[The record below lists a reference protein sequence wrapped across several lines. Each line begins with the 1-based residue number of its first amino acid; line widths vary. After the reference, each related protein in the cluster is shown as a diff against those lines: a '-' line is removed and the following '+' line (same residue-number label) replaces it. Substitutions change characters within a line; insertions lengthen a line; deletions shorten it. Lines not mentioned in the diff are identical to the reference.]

1 MPDVMLAAR
10 LHSVGAPLKIED
22 CPLPALH
29 PGEALVRVLASGVCG
44 SDLHMWRGSVPVRK
58 RPIILGHEIA
68 GAVAACGPECGSWKD
83 GDPVIVR
90 AGAGCGACPH
100 CQSNRDNLCPDQRVL
115 GMDEDGGFSQYVK
128 APADSLMPLPEGVP
142 FEVAAILS
150 DAVATPYH
158 ALAQRGALQPRESV
172 AVFGCGGL
180 GTHAVQLARLLG
192 AAIVIAVDVRP
203 GPLARA
209 QELGADCTVDA
220 AQEDPAKAIR
230 QLTDGGADLALE
242 YVGRAETIA
251 QAVRS
256 LRPGGRAVV
265 VGMGQEPIT
274 LPPPALFAWREH
286 ALLGSFGSTRQD
298 LERVI
303 ELVRSGRLD
312 MSRSVSA
319 RLPLAEV
326 NRALEML
333 ESGEGDPV
341 RLVIMPWEG
350 V

>member
-1 MPDVMLAAR
+1 
-10 LHSVGAPLKIED
+10 
-22 CPLPALH
+22 
-29 PGEALVRVLASGVCG
+29 
-44 SDLHMWRGSVPVRK
+44 
-58 RPIILGHEIA
+58 
-68 GAVAACGPECGSWKD
+68 
-83 GDPVIVR
+83 
-90 AGAGCGACPH
+90 
-100 CQSNRDNLCPDQRVL
+100 
-115 GMDEDGGFSQYVK
+115 
-128 APADSLMPLPEGVP
+128 
-142 FEVAAILS
+142 
-150 DAVATPYH
+150 
-158 ALAQRGALQPRESV
+158 
-172 AVFGCGGL
+172 
-180 GTHAVQLARLLG
+180 LG

-209 QELGADCTVDA
+209 QELGANYAVDA

-242 YVGRAETIA
+242 CVGRAESIA

-256 LRPGGRAVV
+256 LRPGGRAVL

-298 LERVI
+298 LEQVI

-312 MSRSVSA
+312 LSRSVSA
-319 RLPLAEV
+319 RLPLAEA

-341 RLVIMPWEG
+341 RLVITPWEG